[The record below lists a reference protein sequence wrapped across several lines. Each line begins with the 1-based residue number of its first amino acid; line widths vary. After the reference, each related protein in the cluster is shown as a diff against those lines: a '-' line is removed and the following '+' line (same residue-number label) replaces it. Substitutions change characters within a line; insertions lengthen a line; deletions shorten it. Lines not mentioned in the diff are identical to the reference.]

1 MKTLNTYIN
10 ESLLKDFFTS
20 IKKTIFNKAKQS
32 EMKVNGK
39 QMTMDELIK
48 YVDKN
53 IKKYEKNKSAETL
66 IKDVTEIINNDITNF
81 KKIVPLL
88 KEWTKLKN
96 KDEYYKFDTIIKNDE
111 CTKYLQNICK
121 ILTNKYKW
129 ESFEDTEFELYT
141 DENGDYE
148 EGVGEEWEVYN
159 TAFLAFILATLADE
173 ILNKKN

>member
-1 MKTLNTYIN
+1 MKSINNYLN

-20 IKKTIFNKAKQS
+20 IKKTIFNKAKHS

-53 IKKYEKNKSAETL
+53 LKKYEKNKSAETL
-66 IKDVTEIINNDITNF
+66 IKDVTEIINNDITHF

-88 KEWTKLKN
+88 KKWTELNN
-96 KDEYYKFDTIIKNDE
+96 KDDYYRFDTIIKNDE

-129 ESFEDTEFELYT
+129 ESFEDIEFVPYE
-141 DENGDYE
+141 DENGNYE
-148 EGVGEEWEVYN
+148 EDGGEEWAVYN

-173 ILNKKN
+173 ILNKTN